1 MHHTCRHHRG
11 KSLTIR
17 HLAWGW
23 LWLGSLWLGSLWL
36 GSLWGLSGTALGQ
49 VDETWFENRIRPIL
63 AGTCFRCHGD
73 QKTGGDLRLD
83 SRESLLRGGRSGPAI
98 DLTNPDDSLLL
109 RAVRREAD
117 VAAMPPDA
125 KQALRPDQRADL
137 RQWLQA
143 GAPWPAQSAKFAT
156 SGHWAYEPLRAA
168 PLPAVRDRL
177 WPRTSLDQFLLHS
190 QERQGHR
197 PGPPADRRALI
208 RRATFDLTG
217 LPPTPAEVEAF
228 LDDGAPDA
236 WDRVVDRL
244 LASPQYGERWGR
256 LWLDV
261 VRYADTA
268 GETADYP
275 IPTAWRYRNQVIR
288 ALNEDLPYD
297 QFARE
302 QIAGDLLAHR
312 EPGPRYAEQLIST
325 GYLALSRRF
334 GFDSENYHHLTIHD
348 TIDNLGQ
355 TFLGLSLGCARCHDH
370 KFDAVSTRD
379 YYALYGIFDSTRY
392 PFPGSE
398 QKPRVRTLAALVPPR
413 EAQTRWREF
422 EQRVSQLS
430 QSLVRQGKPV
440 PNATLRWLGDLDGDF
455 ELQAPAAGGS
465 YGVLVPPWMSQ
476 GPVSV
481 TTAAQSPYR
490 QVYASA
496 RVGASVPAAAA
507 PYEVTQTVPEWLTG
521 GDQSPVFVNLDFRLA
536 TAIPGQTGR
545 HRFAVTDA
553 AGQPAFDLSVGA
565 DGAWLRTGPAEVLVA
580 AIPAD
585 QWLSLQCRL
594 DPATR
599 ELSLQVGHPGHIQ
612 SSGPLPLLPD
622 WSGRVAQVV
631 IAGTGD
637 TPRPGFEFDNLA
649 LRADPLP
656 PVSTEIPPPPG
667 VEPPEDPTPLIAELR
682 TLAGID
688 GDLEQQPPGGA
699 PASPWN
705 PGPNSVVRL
714 SAEGQSPFANLHPP
728 GKQGFVLPNRGEYDG
743 FGVTLPPTA
752 PSDEGRLHLAFDF
765 RLGTQAAGGDGAWR
779 FYLGQGAGTSA
790 ALELF
795 FNGRQFFRRS
805 GAETGLVGA
814 LRGETWYQVRVM
826 LDVNQKTYRGE
837 LCRQDETI
845 PFEGLLATGWD
856 GKITYSFIDSYGHL
870 PGIRPALAVDNFVLQ
885 AGPLR
890 SFDAPATEPDAS
902 AASTRRERIA
912 LLKSRLTD
920 LERRAQQD
928 QQELTRL
935 LNHGPFPLAYA
946 MSDGSPHSVRIQKRG
961 EPTTPGEEV
970 PRGFLTVWGA
980 SPLPRGV
987 AGSGRLELAEWITH
1001 TPLFARVIVNRV
1013 WQNHFG
1019 QGLVQTPNDFG
1030 VRGQPPSHPELL
1042 DHLALLLIEQQ
1053 WSLKSLH
1060 RLILHSAAW
1069 QQGVIDADGTHN
1081 VADKPTGPVGFARR
1095 RLSAEELRDAILA
1108 VTGELDP
1115 EVAEAHPFPDP
1126 TTFGFSQHGPFAAV
1140 YEHNRRSVYLMT
1152 QRLKRHPFLALF
1164 DGADPNASTA
1174 ERTVTTVPTQA
1185 LYFLNDSF
1193 LHAAS
1198 ERWAQRLIRRSPQPE
1213 RQLELA
1219 WSAALGRPPS
1229 PAELQESLDFLAE
1242 YRRELQPLPEPEL
1255 NHKSLGACL
1264 RLLLGSNE
1272 FLYLD

>member
-1 MHHTCRHHRG
+1 MTSR
-11 KSLTIR
+11 SIVV
-17 HLAWGW
+17 GW
-23 LWLGSLWLGSLWL
+23 LWLCCLGI
-36 GSLWGLSGTALGQ
+36 GSGTALGQ
-49 VDETWFENRIRPIL
+49 DQENWFENRIRPIL

-73 QKTGGDLRLD
+73 QKTGGELRID

-98 DLTNPDDSLLL
+98 DLTHPDDSLLL
-109 RAVRREAD
+109 QAVRREAA
-117 VAAMPPDA
+117 VAAMPPEA
-125 KQALRPDQRADL
+125 KQALRPDQVADL
-137 RQWLQA
+137 RQWLEA
-143 GAPWPAQSAKFAT
+143 GAPWPAQTAKFVS

-168 PLPAVRDRL
+168 PRPDVPDVS
-177 WPRTSLDQFLLHS
+177 WPRNSVDPFVLRGL
-190 QERQGHR
+190 ERHQHR
-197 PGPPADRRALI
+197 PGPQADRRTLI

-228 LDDGAPDA
+228 LNDDSADA
-236 WDRVVDRL
+236 WERVVDRL
-244 LASPQYGERWGR
+244 LASPRYGERWGR

-275 IPTAWRYRNQVIR
+275 IPTAWRYRNQVIH
-288 ALNEDLPYD
+288 ALNADLPYD

-302 QIAGDLLAHR
+302 QMAGDLLAHR
-312 EPGPRYAEQLIST
+312 APGPRYAEQVIST

-413 EAQTRWREF
+413 EARARWREF
-422 EQRVSQLS
+422 EQRVSHLS
-430 QSLVRQGKPV
+430 QGLARLGKPV

-490 QVYASA
+490 NVYAAA

-507 PYEVTQTVPEWLTG
+507 AYQVTQTVPEWLTG

-536 TAIPGQTGR
+536 SAAPGQTGR

-553 AGQPAFDLSVGA
+553 AGRPAFDLSLGA

-580 AIPAD
+580 TIPAD
-585 QWLSLQCRL
+585 QWVSLQCRL

-622 WSGRVAQVV
+622 WSGRAGQVLLE
-631 IAGTGD
+631 GTGD

-649 LRADPLP
+649 VRADPFP
-656 PVSTEIPPPPG
+656 PVSTEIPTPPG
-667 VEPPEDPTPLIAELR
+667 AEPPEDPTPLIAELR
-682 TLAGID
+682 ALAGID

-699 PASPWN
+699 PTSPWN
-705 PGPNSVVRL
+705 PGPNSLVKL
-714 SAEGQSPFANLHPP
+714 SAEGQSPFANLYPP

-752 PSDEGRLHLAFDF
+752 PNAEGQLHLAFDF
-765 RLGTQAAGGDGAWR
+765 RLGAQAAGGDGSWR
-779 FYLGQGAGTSA
+779 FYIGQGAGSSA

-814 LRGETWYQVRVM
+814 LRGETWYQVRVV
-826 LDVNQKTYRGE
+826 LDLQQKTYRGE
-837 LCRQDETI
+837 LCRRDETI

-870 PGIRPALAVDNFVLQ
+870 PGVRPALAVDNFVLQ
-885 AGPLR
+885 TGPLR
-890 SFDAPATEPDAS
+890 PFDAPATESDGSGAQ
-902 AASTRRERIA
+902 TRRERIA
-912 LLKSRLTD
+912 LLKTRLGE
-920 LERRAQQD
+920 LERRSQQD

-935 LNHGPFPLAYA
+935 LQDGPFPLAYA

-961 EPTTPGEEV
+961 EPTTPGDEV

-980 SPLPRGV
+980 SPLPADV
-987 AGSGRLELAEWITH
+987 AGSGRLELADWVIN

-1019 QGLVQTPNDFG
+1019 QGLVRTPNDFG
-1030 VRGQPPSHPELL
+1030 VRGQPPSDPELL
-1042 DHLALLLIEQQ
+1042 DHLALFLIERQ

-1060 RLILHSAAW
+1060 RLILNSAAW
-1069 QQGVIDADGTHN
+1069 QQGVLDDEGTHTA
-1081 VADKPTGPVGFARR
+1081 ADKPAGPGGFARR
-1095 RLSAEELRDAILA
+1095 RLSAEELRDAILT
-1108 VTGELDP
+1108 VTGELDSG
-1115 EVAEAHPFPDP
+1115 VAQAHPFPDP

-1164 DGADPNASTA
+1164 DGSDPNASTA

-1185 LYFLNDSF
+1185 LYFLNDPF
-1193 LHAAS
+1193 LHTAS
-1198 ERWAQRLIRRSPQPE
+1198 ERWAQRLIGSIPQPE
-1213 RQLELA
+1213 RQLERA
-1219 WSAALGRPPS
+1219 WSTALGRPPS
-1229 PAELQESLDFLAE
+1229 TEELQESLEFLAD

-1255 NHKSLGACL
+1255 SSKSLGACL